1 MPKHE
6 DQHPI
11 EEMNL
16 EEILAALPLALAA
29 FQKDYRATSY
39 AGQARARK
47 ASLNLEKLGKQY
59 RKLTLKGSNKESK

>member
-1 MPKHE
+1 MCEARK
-6 DQHPI
+6 PI
-11 EEMNL
+11 EEMT
-16 EEILAALPLALAA
+16 LPEVLDAIDKATAA

-59 RKLTLKGSNKESK
+59 RKLTLKGGDKDE

>member
-1 MPKHE
+1 MPKE
-6 DQHPI
+6 DQLAV

-16 EEILAALPLALAA
+16 EQCLDAIDKATAA

-59 RKLTLKGSNKESK
+59 RKLTIKGGGKDE

>member
-1 MPKHE
+1 MPKE
-6 DQHPI
+6 DQLPI

-16 EEILAALPLALAA
+16 EQCIDAIDKATAA

-59 RKLTLKGSNKESK
+59 RKLTVMGGKDE

>member
-1 MPKHE
+1 MCEARK
-6 DQHPI
+6 PI
-11 EEMNL
+11 EEMT
-16 EEILAALPLALAA
+16 LPEVLDAIDKATAA

-59 RKLTLKGSNKESK
+59 RKLTLKEGGKDE

>member
-1 MPKHE
+1 MCEARK
-6 DQHPI
+6 PI
-11 EEMNL
+11 EEMT
-16 EEILAALPLALAA
+16 LPEVLDAIDKATAA

-59 RKLTLKGSNKESK
+59 RKLTVMRGENV

>member
-1 MPKHE
+1 MPKE
-6 DQHPI
+6 DQLAV

-16 EEILAALPLALAA
+16 EQCLDAIDKATAA

-59 RKLTLKGSNKESK
+59 RKLTVMGGGKDE

>member
-1 MPKHE
+1 MCEARK
-6 DQHPI
+6 PI
-11 EEMNL
+11 EEMT
-16 EEILAALPLALAA
+16 LPEVLDAIDKATAA

-59 RKLTLKGSNKESK
+59 RKLTLMKGENA

>member
-1 MPKHE
+1 MPKE
-6 DQHPI
+6 DQLPI

-16 EEILAALPLALAA
+16 EQCLDAIDKATDA

-47 ASLNLEKLGKQY
+47 ASLNIEKLGKQY

>member
-1 MPKHE
+1 MTNHE
-6 DQHPI
+6 DQLPI

-16 EEILAALPLALAA
+16 DQCLDAIDKATAA

-47 ASLNLEKLGKQY
+47 ASRNLEKLGKQY
-59 RKLTLKGSNKESK
+59 RRLTVKGGKSE

>member
-1 MPKHE
+1 MCEARK
-6 DQHPI
+6 PI
-11 EEMNL
+11 EEMT
-16 EEILAALPLALAA
+16 LPEVLDAIDKATAA

-59 RKLTLKGSNKESK
+59 RKLTVMRGETA

>member
-1 MPKHE
+1 MCEARK
-6 DQHPI
+6 PI
-11 EEMNL
+11 EEMT
-16 EEILAALPLALAA
+16 LPEVLDAIDKASAA

-59 RKLTLKGSNKESK
+59 RKLTVGG

>member
-1 MPKHE
+1 MCEARK
-6 DQHPI
+6 PI
-11 EEMNL
+11 EEMT
-16 EEILAALPLALAA
+16 LPEVLDAIDKATAA

-59 RKLTLKGSNKESK
+59 RKLTLKGGGKDE

>member
-1 MPKHE
+1 MPKE
-6 DQHPI
+6 DQLPI

-16 EEILAALPLALAA
+16 EQVQDAIEKATAA
-29 FQKDYRATSY
+29 FLKDYRATSY

-59 RKLTLKGSNKESK
+59 RKLTVGG

>member
-1 MPKHE
+1 MCEARK
-6 DQHPI
+6 PI
-11 EEMNL
+11 EEMT
-16 EEILAALPLALAA
+16 LPEVLDAIDKATAA

-59 RKLTLKGSNKESK
+59 RKLTVMRGENE

>member
-1 MPKHE
+1 MCEARK
-6 DQHPI
+6 PI

-16 EEILAALPLALAA
+16 AQCLDAIDKATAA

-59 RKLTLKGSNKESK
+59 RKLTVMRGETA